1 MRTRCAWAN
10 VTVQGFHLNKAV
22 SKEGLKGGVGCTGF
36 RVQRRRS
43 GGGRG
48 RAGTVPAEPP
58 LVLSG
63 SPPLTGLR
71 AHRAGR
77 SEQQVVREQSGGRVL
92 LQEGVLGPHLD
103 SSDASCTRRQ
113 PLPSR
118 AAPGAS
124 GANLWTPGHADSHLY
139 HPPLGPPFPPLDP
152 CVCEPHR
159 ALGPPPA
166 MGVPMVLPER
176 LLGSR
181 AAQGLPTGK
190 KPQSCP
196 PLPGDDPWQLRPPS
210 GQAEGCTHIAAP
222 SLGWQSCP
230 LSPNTVSRGPA
241 SKAPSSLPRNLHAST
256 RDSLGG
262 PGAGPR
268 AQDGS
273 VSGGDRS
280 PSPMP
285 HTGQGVGAE
294 GAGIG
299 QRWHPGLRA
308 ATRRQEAWEQ
318 WGGRRAG
325 ETGGRPGGLLGAVQA
340 RC

>member
-1 MRTRCAWAN
+1 
-10 VTVQGFHLNKAV
+10 
-22 SKEGLKGGVGCTGF
+22 
-36 RVQRRRS
+36 
-43 GGGRG
+43 
-48 RAGTVPAEPP
+48 
-58 LVLSG
+58 
-63 SPPLTGLR
+63 
-71 AHRAGR
+71 
-77 SEQQVVREQSGGRVL
+77 
-92 LQEGVLGPHLD
+92 
-103 SSDASCTRRQ
+103 
-113 PLPSR
+113 
-118 AAPGAS
+118 
-124 GANLWTPGHADSHLY
+124 
-139 HPPLGPPFPPLDP
+139 
-152 CVCEPHR
+152 
-159 ALGPPPA
+159 
-166 MGVPMVLPER
+166 MVLPER

-181 AAQGLPTGK
+181 AAQGLPTGE

-210 GQAEGCTHIAAP
+210 GQAEGCTRIAAP

-294 GAGIG
+294 EGDLEG
-299 QRWHPGLRA
+299 
-308 ATRRQEAWEQ
+308 
-318 WGGRRAG
+318 
-325 ETGGRPGGLLGAVQA
+325 GGLCIPLSAVL
-340 RC
+340 RGLYWLVGRGKRVLLPRLCPLCHRVSESL

>member
-1 MRTRCAWAN
+1 M
-10 VTVQGFHLNKAV
+10 
-22 SKEGLKGGVGCTGF
+22 GCTGF

-181 AAQGLPTGK
+181 AAQGLPTGE

-210 GQAEGCTHIAAP
+210 GQAEGCTRIAAP
-222 SLGWQSCP
+222 SP
-230 LSPNTVSRGPA
+230 PT
-241 SKAPSSLPRNLHAST
+241 PSAEDQHPR
-256 RDSLGG
+256 
-262 PGAGPR
+262 PR
-268 AQDGS
+268 APCRGIF
-273 VSGGDRS
+273 
-280 PSPMP
+280 MP
-285 HTGQGVGAE
+285 RPETAWEV
-294 GAGIG
+294 
-299 QRWHPGLRA
+299 PGLDREP
-308 ATRRQEAWEQ
+308 RMGQ
-318 WGGRRAG
+318 
-325 ETGGRPGGLLGAVQA
+325 
-340 RC
+340 